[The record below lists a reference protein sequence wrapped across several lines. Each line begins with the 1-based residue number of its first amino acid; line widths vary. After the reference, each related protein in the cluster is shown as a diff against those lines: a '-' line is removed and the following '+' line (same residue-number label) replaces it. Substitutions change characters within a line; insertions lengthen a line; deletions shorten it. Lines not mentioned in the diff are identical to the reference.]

1 MCYSTDMLPASYS
14 IVLFN
19 VISVDQHAASVD
31 QHTVSN
37 DRHAGIIDQHAGSVD
52 QHAGAQSDVAH
63 YNQTYDSSGLKI
75 SKDKHSNR
83 MTTIW

>member
-19 VISVDQHAASVD
+19 VISVDQHAASID

-37 DRHAGIIDQHAGSVD
+37 DRHAGSID

-63 YNQTYDSSGLKI
+63 YNQTQDSSG
-75 SKDKHSNR
+75 
-83 MTTIW
+83 